1 MHGCLQL
8 LKCIKKSPVVRD
20 GLRHL
25 LTYTYDPIR
34 SRVISGAGFVYIII
48 HAFPIFKYGTIHAYI
63 YTKAI
68 PLIRTVLRVF
78 FMQIQIGI
86 DIVLILAFLAYLSVV
101 TGWNSKNKAAYI

>member
-34 SRVISGAGFVYIII
+34 SRVKSGAGFVYIII
-48 HAFPIFKYGTIHAYI
+48 HAFLIFKYGTIHAYI
-63 YTKAI
+63 YTKSNT
-68 PLIRTVLRVF
+68 LNTVLIKGVF
-78 FMQIQIGI
+78 Y
-86 DIVLILAFLAYLSVV
+86 A
-101 TGWNSKNKAAYI
+101 NSNRY